1 MRVSDLVRYADLDR
15 QGHVNNAIYS
25 TYFETGRVAVI
36 FDKEQGLQVPG
47 CTTVL
52 ARAEINYLKELRWPG
67 TLEIGTGIGEIGRS
81 SYVFTQA
88 VFHEGD
94 CVATARNTMVLIDAV
109 TRRARPLPPELLE
122 RLKRLILHT
131 S

>member
-1 MRVSDLVRYADLDR
+1 MTGTGAISRGLCSRSGPARKGQNRPAACRCGTPSAKEHRLGGSSLQPPAKSSRTAPPRLEDFPMRVSDLVRYADLDR

-52 ARAEINYLKELRWPG
+52 AR
-67 TLEIGTGIGEIGRS
+67 
-81 SYVFTQA
+81 
-88 VFHEGD
+88 
-94 CVATARNTMVLIDAV
+94 
-109 TRRARPLPPELLE
+109 
-122 RLKRLILHT
+122 
-131 S
+131 